1 MKYLKILMLFVCSLA
16 IVACDNDE
24 PSSESIFDTTP
35 RERSVFEQWLMK
47 HYTDPY
53 NIDFIYRY
61 VDSQTSQTYNVV
73 PPYKDE
79 AQAMAILI
87 KHIWIESYVEVM
99 DNDPTFIKTYAPR
112 VFQLIGSKQYTG
124 DGSEVLG
131 TAEGGLKITLFGVNH
146 INIDN
151 PYMDVTSPFHI
162 RNTKEYDLNYYIF
175 KTLHHE
181 FCHILNQ
188 TANYQEEFQTVSV
201 ERQRS
206 GDWVNVGDSL
216 APAYGFVSGYASKE
230 HREDFAEIF
239 SLYVTHT
246 PEAWQTILEQAKKL
260 SKEEVYSSATWWEQ
274 RSKTPVADIEQ
285 KLKYVRDYF
294 ADIWG
299 IDIDKL
305 RDIVLRRTAEVK
317 DMDLRILPD

>member
-99 DNDPTFIKTYAPR
+99 DGDPTFIKTYAPR

-162 RNTKEYDLNYYIF
+162 RNTKEYALNYYLF

-246 PEAWQTILEQAKKL
+246 PEAWQTILKQAKKL
-260 SKEEVYSSATWWEQ
+260 SNEEVYSSATWWEQ
-274 RSKTPVADIEQ
+274 RSKTPEADIEQ

>member
-1 MKYLKILMLFVCSLA
+1 MKYLKIFMLFVISLA
-16 IVACDNDE
+16 FVACDDDK

-35 RERSVFEQWLMK
+35 RERSEFEQWLMK
-47 HYTDPY
+47 NYTGPY

-61 VDSQTSQTYNVV
+61 VDSQTNQAYNVT
-73 PPYKDE
+73 PPIKE
-79 AQAMAILI
+79 NAQAMAILI
-87 KHIWIESYVEVM
+87 KHIWIDSYVEVFNG
-99 DNDPTFIKTYAPR
+99 DDTFIKTYAPR

-146 INIDN
+146 INIDK
-151 PYMDVTSPFHI
+151 PYMDVESPFHI
-162 RNTKEYDLNYYIF
+162 RNTQDYDLNYYIF

-188 TANYQEEFQTVSV
+188 KVNYAEEFQTVSV

-206 GDWVNVGDSL
+206 GDWVNVADSL
-216 APAYGFVSGYASKE
+216 APAYGFVSGYATKE

-239 SLYVTHT
+239 SLYVSHT
-246 PEAWQTILEQAKKL
+246 PEAWEKIVAQAEKL
-260 SKEEVYSSATWWEQ
+260 SNEEVYASQNWWEQ
-274 RSKTPVADIEQ
+274 RSTTPVADINQ
-285 KLKYVRDYF
+285 KLKMVRDYF
-294 ADIWG
+294 QDAWK

-305 RDIVLRRTAEVK
+305 RDIVLRRTAEVEN
-317 DMDLRILPD
+317 MNLRTLP